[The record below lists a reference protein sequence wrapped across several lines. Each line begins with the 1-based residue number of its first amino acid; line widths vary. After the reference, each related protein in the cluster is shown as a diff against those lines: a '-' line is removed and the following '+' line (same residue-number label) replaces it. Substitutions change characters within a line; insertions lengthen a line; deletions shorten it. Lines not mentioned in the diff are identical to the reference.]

1 VTGCKKQNKTTKKS
15 YSASRPVIDEDRF
28 VANAG
33 GFTMH
38 MNH

>member
-1 VTGCKKQNKTTKKS
+1 MAGCKKQNETKKS